1 MRSTITFKLLLALI
15 AVFTCV
21 LAVSTGYQ
29 YYQQKTLINDVLS
42 EQLHDKASNY
52 FDSLNMMM
60 LTGTMSQKETLRQKA
75 LAQEGIEQV
84 RVLRADTVSKFYG
97 PGDANQKPVDDIDQR
112 ALSGELVI
120 EPISA
125 DWGKG
130 LVVALPMK
138 SSENYRGTNCVSC
151 HIAPEGEVLGAIRLE
166 YNMNH
171 VNSLIN
177 KQAMFAM
184 GIMSVIAFVGF
195 LITMGLIRK
204 IIVRPI
210 QKTSR
215 FMSNVSASKDLS
227 KRLEHSQK
235 DEVGQLSDSINSFMD
250 TVCESLEQVRETSH
264 SLAGSANRL
273 TDVAQ
278 STDEAAD
285 NQQVE
290 TNEVQTNITGML
302 DQQGVV
308 EQATIDATTLVNHT
322 VDVATSS
329 AGQAH
334 HVSEDIKSLVTD
346 IDKVREKI
354 TTLNQ
359 QTEEVSS
366 ILGVIKGIAEQTNLL
381 ALNAAIEAAR
391 AGDQGRGFAVVADE
405 VRNLASRT
413 AEATSN
419 IETIISQF
427 QQGSEESLS
436 SVDSVCEFAHQRSVD
451 VEALSATMR
460 NVVDEMHQVLKH
472 AENIQ
477 QQTQTTSGVSKHIQA
492 KVDTITLHANET
504 SQSASHTREI
514 SVDLEHLSERL
525 ESLLNQFTL
534 SEEQIGK
541 FSPPK

>member
-1 MRSTITFKLLLALI
+1 M
-15 AVFTCV
+15 
-21 LAVSTGYQ
+21 STGYQ

-84 RVLRADTVSKFYG
+84 RVLRADAVSKFYG
-97 PGDANQKPVDDIDQR
+97 QGQTNQQPLDDIDQR

-125 DWGKG
+125 EWGKG

-138 SSENYRGTNCVSC
+138 SSEDYRGTNCVSC

-166 YNMNH
+166 YNMSH
-171 VNSLIN
+171 VNTLIN
-177 KQAMFAM
+177 KQAVFAM

-210 QKTSR
+210 QNTSR

-227 KRLEHSQK
+227 KRLSGTQN

-250 TVCESLEQVRETSH
+250 TVSESLERVRDTSH
-264 SLAGSANRL
+264 SLADSAGRL

-290 TNEVQTNITGML
+290 TNEVQTNITDML
-302 DQQGVV
+302 EQQSVV
-308 EQATIDATTLVNHT
+308 EQATVDATTLVNHT
-322 VDVATSS
+322 VDVATTS

-334 HVSEDIKSLVTD
+334 HVSEDIKHLVTD
-346 IDKVREKI
+346 IDKVRENI
-354 TTLNQ
+354 ATLNQ
-359 QTEEVSS
+359 QTDEVSS

-381 ALNAAIEAAR
+381 ALNAAIESAR

-427 QQGSEESLS
+427 QQGSEESLT
-436 SVDSVCEFAHQRSVD
+436 SVDTVCEFAHQRSID
-451 VEALSATMR
+451 VEALSQTMH

-477 QQTQTTSGVSKHIQA
+477 HQTLTTSGVSKHIQS

-525 ESLLNQFTL
+525 ESLLSQFTL
-534 SEEQIGK
+534 SERAQENK
-541 FSPPK
+541 

>member
-15 AVFTCV
+15 VVFTCV
-21 LAVSTGYQ
+21 LAASTGYQ
-29 YYQQKTLINDVLS
+29 YFQQNTLINDVLS

-84 RVLRADTVSKFYG
+84 RVLRADAVSKFYG
-97 PGDANQKPVDDIDQR
+97 AGDANQKPIDDIDQR
-112 ALSGELVI
+112 ALNGELVI
-120 EPISA
+120 EPFSA

-166 YNMNH
+166 YNMSH

-195 LITMGLIRK
+195 LITMGLIRR

-210 QKTSR
+210 QMTSR

-227 KRLEHSQK
+227 IRLDHKQK

-250 TVCESLEQVRETSH
+250 TVSQSLDKVQETSH
-264 SLAGSANRL
+264 SLAGSAGRL

-290 TNEVQTNITGML
+290 TNEVQTNITDML
-302 DQQGVV
+302 QQQSVV
-308 EQATIDATTLVNHT
+308 EQATVDATTLVNHT
-322 VDVATSS
+322 VDVATAS

-334 HVSEDIKSLVTD
+334 HVSEDIKNLVTD

-359 QTEEVSS
+359 QTAEVSS

-413 AEATSN
+413 AQATSN
-419 IETIISQF
+419 IESIIVQF
-427 QQGSEESLS
+427 QQGSEESLT
-436 SVDSVCEFAHQRSVD
+436 SVDNVCQFAHQRSVD
-451 VEALSATMR
+451 VEALSETMR
-460 NVVDEMHQVLKH
+460 DVVDEMHQVLRH

-477 QQTQTTSGVSKHIQA
+477 HQTQTTSEVSKHIQL
-492 KVDTITLHANET
+492 KVDTITRHANET
-504 SQSASHTREI
+504 SQSASHTRDI
-514 SVDLEHLSERL
+514 SVDLEQLSERL
-525 ESLLNQFTL
+525 ELLLNQFTL
-534 SEEQIGK
+534 SEEQRASK
-541 FSPPK
+541 

>member
-97 PGDANQKPVDDIDQR
+97 PGDSNQKPVDDIDQR

-534 SEEQIGK
+534 SEEQRRNK
-541 FSPPK
+541 

>member
-112 ALSGELVI
+112 ALAGELVI

-227 KRLEHSQK
+227 KRLERSQK

-346 IDKVREKI
+346 IDQVREKI

-534 SEEQIGK
+534 SEEQRRNK
-541 FSPPK
+541 

>member
-84 RVLRADTVSKFYG
+84 RVLRADAVSKFYG
-97 PGDANQKPVDDIDQR
+97 QGQANQQPLDDIDQR

-125 DWGKG
+125 EWGKG

-138 SSENYRGTNCVSC
+138 SSEDYRGTNCVSC

-166 YNMNH
+166 YNMSH
-171 VNSLIN
+171 VNTLIN
-177 KQAMFAM
+177 KQAVFAM

-210 QKTSR
+210 QNTSR
-215 FMSNVSASKDLS
+215 FMSSVSASKDLS
-227 KRLEHSQK
+227 KRLSGTQN

-250 TVCESLEQVRETSH
+250 TVSESLERVRDTSH
-264 SLAGSANRL
+264 SLADSAGRL

-290 TNEVQTNITGML
+290 TNEVQTNITDML
-302 DQQGVV
+302 EQQSVV
-308 EQATIDATTLVNHT
+308 EQATVDATTLVNHT
-322 VDVATSS
+322 VDVATTS

-334 HVSEDIKSLVTD
+334 HVSEDIKHLVTD
-346 IDKVREKI
+346 IDKVRENI
-354 TTLNQ
+354 ATLNQ
-359 QTEEVSS
+359 QTDEVSS

-427 QQGSEESLS
+427 QQGSEESLT
-436 SVDSVCEFAHQRSVD
+436 SVDTVCEFAHQRSVD
-451 VEALSATMR
+451 VEALSQTMH

-477 QQTQTTSGVSKHIQA
+477 HQTLTTSGVSKHIQS

-534 SEEQIGK
+534 SERAQENK
-541 FSPPK
+541 

>member
-477 QQTQTTSGVSKHIQA
+477 QQTQTTSGVSIHIQA

-534 SEEQIGK
+534 SEEQRRNK
-541 FSPPK
+541 

>member
-210 QKTSR
+210 QRTSR

-329 AGQAH
+329 ASQAH

-436 SVDSVCEFAHQRSVD
+436 SVDCVCEFAHQRSVD

-534 SEEQIGK
+534 SEEQRRNK
-541 FSPPK
+541 

>member
-75 LAQEGIEQV
+75 LVQEGIEQV
-84 RVLRADTVSKFYG
+84 RVLRADAVSKFYG
-97 PGDANQKPVDDIDQR
+97 QGQTNQQPLDDIDQR

-125 DWGKG
+125 EWGKG

-138 SSENYRGTNCVSC
+138 SSEDYRGTNCVSC

-166 YNMNH
+166 YNMSH
-171 VNSLIN
+171 VNTLIN
-177 KQAMFAM
+177 KQAVFAM

-210 QKTSR
+210 QNTSR

-227 KRLEHSQK
+227 KRLSGTQN

-250 TVCESLEQVRETSH
+250 TVSESLERVRDTSH
-264 SLAGSANRL
+264 SLADSAGRL

-290 TNEVQTNITGML
+290 TNEVQTNITDML
-302 DQQGVV
+302 EQQSVV
-308 EQATIDATTLVNHT
+308 EQATVDATTLVNHT
-322 VDVATSS
+322 VDVATTS

-334 HVSEDIKSLVTD
+334 HVSEDIKHLVTD
-346 IDKVREKI
+346 IDKVRENI
-354 TTLNQ
+354 ATLNQ
-359 QTEEVSS
+359 QTDEVSS

-427 QQGSEESLS
+427 QQGSEESLT
-436 SVDSVCEFAHQRSVD
+436 SVDTVCEFAHQRSVD
-451 VEALSATMR
+451 VEALSQTMH

-477 QQTQTTSGVSKHIQA
+477 HQTLTTSGVSKHIQS

-534 SEEQIGK
+534 SERAQENK
-541 FSPPK
+541 

>member
-15 AVFTCV
+15 VVFTCV
-21 LAVSTGYQ
+21 LAASTGYQ
-29 YYQQKTLINDVLS
+29 YFQQKTLINDVLS

-75 LAQEGIEQV
+75 LAQESIEQV
-84 RVLRADTVSKFYG
+84 RVLRADAVSKFYG
-97 PGDANQKPVDDIDQR
+97 AGDANQKPIDDIDQR
-112 ALSGELVI
+112 ALNGELVI
-120 EPISA
+120 EPFSA

-166 YNMNH
+166 YNMSH

-195 LITMGLIRK
+195 LITMGLIRR

-210 QKTSR
+210 QMTSR

-227 KRLEHSQK
+227 IRLEHKQK

-250 TVCESLEQVRETSH
+250 TVSQSLDKVQETSH
-264 SLAGSANRL
+264 SLAGSAGRL

-290 TNEVQTNITGML
+290 TNEVQTNITDML
-302 DQQGVV
+302 QQQSVV
-308 EQATIDATTLVNHT
+308 EQATVDATTLVNHT
-322 VDVATSS
+322 VDVATAS

-334 HVSEDIKSLVTD
+334 HVSEDIKNLVTD

-359 QTEEVSS
+359 QTAEVSS

-413 AEATSN
+413 AQATSN
-419 IETIISQF
+419 IESIIVQF
-427 QQGSEESLS
+427 QQGSEESLT
-436 SVDSVCEFAHQRSVD
+436 SVDNVCQFAHQRSVD
-451 VEALSATMR
+451 VEALSETMR
-460 NVVDEMHQVLKH
+460 DVVDEMHQVLRH

-477 QQTQTTSGVSKHIQA
+477 HQTQTTSEVSKHIQL
-492 KVDTITLHANET
+492 KVDTITRHANET
-504 SQSASHTREI
+504 SQSASHTRDI
-514 SVDLEHLSERL
+514 SVDLEQLSERL
-525 ESLLNQFTL
+525 ELLLNQFTL
-534 SEEQIGK
+534 SEEQRASK
-541 FSPPK
+541 

>member
-184 GIMSVIAFVGF
+184 SIMSVIAFVGF

-302 DQQGVV
+302 DQQSVV

-534 SEEQIGK
+534 SEEQRRNK
-541 FSPPK
+541 

>member
-290 TNEVQTNITGML
+290 TNEVQTNISGML

-534 SEEQIGK
+534 SEEQRRNK
-541 FSPPK
+541 

>member
-120 EPISA
+120 ESISA

-171 VNSLIN
+171 VNSLID

-250 TVCESLEQVRETSH
+250 TVCESLEQVHETSH

-534 SEEQIGK
+534 SEEQRRNK
-541 FSPPK
+541 

>member
-15 AVFTCV
+15 VVFSCV
-21 LAVSTGYQ
+21 LAASTAYQ
-29 YYQQKTLINDVLS
+29 HYQQKTLINDVLS

-84 RVLRADTVSKFYG
+84 RVLRADAVTKLYG
-97 PGDANQKPVDDIDQR
+97 AGQSNQQPIDEIDQR
-112 ALSGELVI
+112 ALAGELVI
-120 EPISA
+120 EPITA

-130 LVVALPMK
+130 IVVALPMK
-138 SSENYRGTNCVSC
+138 SSQNYRGTNCVSC
-151 HIAPEGEVLGAIRLE
+151 HVAPEGEVLGAIRLE

-171 VNSLIN
+171 VSSMIN
-177 KQAMFAM
+177 KQAMYAM
-184 GIMSVIAFVGF
+184 GIMSAIALVGF

-210 QKTSR
+210 QKTSH

-227 KRLEHSQK
+227 QRLVYKQN
-235 DEVGQLSDSINSFMD
+235 DEVGQLSQSINSFMD
-250 TVCESLEQVRETSH
+250 TVSESLERVQDTSH
-264 SLAGSANRL
+264 SLAGSAGRL

-278 STDEAAD
+278 STDEAAN
-285 NQQVE
+285 NQQLE
-290 TNEVQTNITGML
+290 TNEVQNNIIDML
-302 DQQGVV
+302 QQQVVV
-308 EQATIDATTLVNHT
+308 EEATINATTLVNHT
-322 VDVATSS
+322 VDVAANS
-329 AGQAH
+329 ASQAH
-334 HVSEDIKSLVTD
+334 NVSEDIKSLVSN
-346 IDKVREKI
+346 IEQVREKI
-354 TTLNQ
+354 TSLNQ
-359 QTEEVSS
+359 RTEEVSS

-391 AGDQGRGFAVVADE
+391 AGEQGRGFAVVADE

-419 IETIISQF
+419 IESIISQF

-436 SVDSVCEFAHQRSVD
+436 SVDHVCQFAHQRSLD
-451 VEALSATMR
+451 VEALSETMH

-477 QQTQTTSGVSKHIQA
+477 LQTQTTSDVSKHIQS
-492 KVDTITLHANET
+492 KIDVITLHANDT
-504 SQSASHTREI
+504 SQSASHTRDI
-514 SVDLEHLSERL
+514 SVDLEELSERL
-525 ESLLNQFTL
+525 EQLLNQFTL
-534 SEEQIGK
+534 SEQQRANK
-541 FSPPK
+541 

>member
-84 RVLRADTVSKFYG
+84 RVLRADAVSKFYG
-97 PGDANQKPVDDIDQR
+97 QGQTNQQPLDDIDQR

-125 DWGKG
+125 EWGKG

-138 SSENYRGTNCVSC
+138 SSEDYRGTNCVSC

-166 YNMNH
+166 YNMSH
-171 VNSLIN
+171 VNTLIN
-177 KQAMFAM
+177 KQAVFAM

-210 QKTSR
+210 QNTSR

-227 KRLEHSQK
+227 KRLSGTQN

-250 TVCESLEQVRETSH
+250 TVSESLERVRDTSH
-264 SLAGSANRL
+264 SLADSAGRL

-290 TNEVQTNITGML
+290 TNEVQTNITDML
-302 DQQGVV
+302 EQQSVV
-308 EQATIDATTLVNHT
+308 EQATVDATTLVNHT
-322 VDVATSS
+322 VDVATTS

-334 HVSEDIKSLVTD
+334 HVSEDIKHLVTD
-346 IDKVREKI
+346 IDKVRENI
-354 TTLNQ
+354 ATLNQ
-359 QTEEVSS
+359 QTDEVSS

-391 AGDQGRGFAVVADE
+391 AGEQGRGFAVVADE

-427 QQGSEESLS
+427 QQGSEESLT
-436 SVDSVCEFAHQRSVD
+436 SVDTVCEFAHQRSVD
-451 VEALSATMR
+451 VEALSQTMH

-477 QQTQTTSGVSKHIQA
+477 HQTLTTSGVSKHIQS

-534 SEEQIGK
+534 SERAQENK
-541 FSPPK
+541 

>member
-29 YYQQKTLINDVLS
+29 YYQQKTLINNVLS

-60 LTGTMSQKETLRQKA
+60 LTGTMAQKETLRQKA

-84 RVLRADTVSKFYG
+84 RVLRAEAVSKFYG

-112 ALSGELVI
+112 ALNGELVI

-138 SSENYRGTNCVSC
+138 SSENYRGTNCVAC

-210 QKTSR
+210 QNTSR

-227 KRLEHSQK
+227 KRLECKQR

-250 TVCESLEQVRETSH
+250 TVSESLERVRDTSH
-264 SLAGSANRL
+264 SLAGSARRL

-290 TNEVQTNITGML
+290 TNEVQTNISGML
-302 DQQGVV
+302 EQQDVV

-322 VDVATSS
+322 VDVATTS

-354 TTLNQ
+354 ATLNQ

-419 IETIISQF
+419 IENIISQF
-427 QQGSEESLS
+427 QQGSEESLT
-436 SVDSVCEFAHQRSVD
+436 SVDNVCQFAHQRSVD
-451 VEALSATMR
+451 VENLSETMR

-477 QQTQTTSGVSKHIQA
+477 QQTQTTSSVSKHIQS
-492 KVDTITLHANET
+492 KVDTITLHADDT

-534 SEEQIGK
+534 SEEQRTRK
-541 FSPPK
+541 

>member
-308 EQATIDATTLVNHT
+308 EQATINATTLVNHT

-346 IDKVREKI
+346 IDQVREKI

-534 SEEQIGK
+534 SEEQRRNK
-541 FSPPK
+541 

>member
-97 PGDANQKPVDDIDQR
+97 PGDANQKLVDDIDQR
-112 ALSGELVI
+112 ALRGELVI

-210 QKTSR
+210 QRTSR

-534 SEEQIGK
+534 SEEQRRNK
-541 FSPPK
+541 